1 MTYKVRQRTY
11 AHSGRTIWQVDIH
24 CIPAGESRRRRLRFH
39 PHGIASEKAAKRW
52 AEHMQAE
59 LIARGDRRRNETT
72 EDPDPPPDRHIDGRC
87 PTLSEFRDTWLGYGR
102 ANRQKPSTLHNKS
115 ITFRVYLAP
124 ILGKYR
130 LDQIGAAELLNLK
143 AVLADLAAS
152 STNQVLL
159 VLSSILTT
167 AHKLG
172 HIGEPP
178 KIELVKVPATRKIK
192 HLEPD
197 DFEKLVEAATQVGP
211 LSLAVVL
218 LAGDAG
224 LRLGEIIAMRP
235 KDLDLR
241 SRTIHINTTV
251 WHGQRTLPKG
261 GEPRSVPMSNRLLTA
276 VQALGLTSPD
286 LINRDS
292 AHGQGQCTPDAIAN
306 LIERAARVAG
316 LGHVHV
322 HVLRHTFATRL
333 LSRGVDVRT
342 VQQLM
347 GHRDIKTTL
356 TYLHLLRGAE
366 RRAIDALERET
377 RLVPQEPG
385 VETAIPQS
393 SRKAKR
399 SVGT

>member
-1 MTYKVRQRTY
+1 MTYEVRQRTY
-11 AHSGRTIWQVDIH
+11 AHSGRTVWQIDIH

-59 LIARGDRRRNETT
+59 LIARGDRRRSETT
-72 EDPDPPPDRHIDGRC
+72 ADPEPPPDEHIDRRC
-87 PTLSEFRDTWLGYGR
+87 PTLAEFRDTWLGYGR
-102 ANRQKPSTLHNKS
+102 ANRQKPSTIHNKS

-130 LDQIGAAELLNLK
+130 LDQIGAAEILKLK
-143 AVLADLAAS
+143 AALAELAAS

-172 HIGEPP
+172 HIGEQP
-178 KIELVKVPATRKIK
+178 KLELVKVPATRKIK
-192 HLEPD
+192 HLEPE
-197 DFEKLVEAATQVGP
+197 DFEKLVEAAAQVGP
-211 LSLAVVL
+211 SSLAVVL

-235 KDLDLR
+235 RDLDLR
-241 SRTIHINTTV
+241 GRTVHINTTV

-276 VQALGLTSPD
+276 VQALGLTGPD
-286 LINRDS
+286 LINRHS

-356 TYLHLLRGAE
+356 TYLHLIRGAE
-366 RRAIDALERET
+366 RRAIDALEPAAGTVRAPQGQDHT
-377 RLVPQEPG
+377 RASGRRRVP
-385 VETAIPQS
+385 
-393 SRKAKR
+393 
-399 SVGT
+399 